1 MEKGANGLAFSVNDG
16 IRIPPSLRNIFKE
29 ISDDLGTIFLP
40 GSGNL
45 EPLAK
50 QGVLLLNAS
59 LTVREATPNSHK
71 HLK

>member
-1 MEKGANGLAFSVNDG
+1 MEGEADWLFSVNDG

-45 EPLAK
+45 EPGK

-59 LTVREATPNSHK
+59 LTVREAT
-71 HLK
+71 LIV

>member
-1 MEKGANGLAFSVNDG
+1 ME
-16 IRIPPSLRNIFKE
+16 RIPPSLRNIFKE

-59 LTVREATPNSHK
+59 LTVESYSQ
-71 HLK
+71 